1 MPGKPDVK
9 DAERRH
15 RWRYIMCENQKD
27 SRWIRCPVCDSKTR
41 TKVYADTALFNFPLF
56 CPRCKKETV
65 IDVMQLKMA
74 KSK

>member
-1 MPGKPDVK
+1 
-9 DAERRH
+9 
-15 RWRYIMCENQKD
+15 MCDDQKD
-27 SRWIRCPVCDSKTR
+27 SRWIRCPVCESKTR
-41 TKVYADTALFNFPLF
+41 TKVYSDTAMFNFPLF